1 MNHGFKKLMVV
12 LMFVMF
18 YAFSM
23 VFYYYQKNELSK
35 ALNTQTELSDEIKK
49 YQKQVA
55 EECNLQ
61 KIYAKALLL
70 KFKNSTQ
77 DDIIIIDNEP

>member
-1 MNHGFKKLMVV
+1 MGFKKLMTV
-12 LMFVMF
+12 LILVMF

-23 VFYYYQKNELSK
+23 VFYYYQKKELTTTM
-35 ALNTQTELSDEIKK
+35 NTQTELLDEIKK

-55 EECNLQ
+55 EESNLQ
-61 KIYAKALLL
+61 KIYARALLL

-77 DDIIIIDNEP
+77 DDIIIIDDES